1 MSSITG
7 TVLTICITVILTEVV
22 ARFSPKSNM
31 ISFVRALIFVLLFLS
46 AIAGVFHMDM
56 DFDWTGNNGAA
67 AETELN
73 EYLGDQYEQS
83 VQRETAE
90 YVTGLL
96 RTIQLSAEES
106 EVMTDKHEDGS
117 IIIQKITVTI
127 KYEADRE
134 RTNAVLSGMMG
145 NEIETEVKCLG
156 G

>member
-1 MSSITG
+1 MSSITS

-22 ARFSPKSNM
+22 SRFSPKNDM
-31 ISFVRALIFVLLFLS
+31 ITFVRALVFVLLFLS
-46 AIAGVFHMDM
+46 AIAGFLHMDVE
-56 DFDWTGNNGAA
+56 FDWNESTGSSAG
-67 AETELN
+67 TELT
-73 EYLGDQYEQS
+73 EYLADQYEQS
-83 VQRETAE
+83 VQQETAQ

-96 RTIQLSAEES
+96 GTIQLSAEKIEIN
-106 EVMTDKHEDGS
+106 TDKNKDGS

-134 RTNAVLSGMMG
+134 RTAAVLKGMMG

>member
-1 MSSITG
+1 MSSITA

-22 ARFSPKSNM
+22 SRFSTKNSM
-31 ISFVRALIFVLLFLS
+31 ITFVRALVFVLLFLS
-46 AIAGVFHMDM
+46 AIAGFFHMDL
-56 DFDWTGNNGAA
+56 DFDWNANAGGG

-73 EYLGDQYEQS
+73 EFLGDQYEQT
-83 VQRETAE
+83 VQKETAQ

-96 RTIQLSAEES
+96 STIQLSAEEI
-106 EVMTDKHEDGS
+106 EIKTDKHEDGS

-127 KYEADRE
+127 QYEADRE
-134 RTNAVLSGMMG
+134 RTAAVLNGMMG